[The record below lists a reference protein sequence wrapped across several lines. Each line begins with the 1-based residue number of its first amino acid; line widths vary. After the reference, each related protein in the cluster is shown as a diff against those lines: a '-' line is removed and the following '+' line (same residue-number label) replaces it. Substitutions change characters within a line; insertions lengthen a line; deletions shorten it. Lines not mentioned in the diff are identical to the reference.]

1 VAFVRYV
8 LICSLDVPTLETVV
22 ADQGAAMPDP
32 SSFDNSFNLIG
43 TFIKICFVVVG
54 LLIVFAII
62 RTIIYGGRR
71 RKILLDAG
79 LDPRMASVQME
90 ARLANS
96 ALLTPANSAAKT
108 VEERLAELES
118 LHGRGLISAE
128 ELHEARAKVLDG

>member
-1 VAFVRYV
+1 
-8 LICSLDVPTLETVV
+8 
-22 ADQGAAMPDP
+22 MPDQ
-32 SSFDNSFNLIG
+32 SSFDSSFDLVSM
-43 TFIKICFVVVG
+43 FIKICFVVVG

-62 RTIIYGGRR
+62 RAITYGGRR
-71 RKILLDAG
+71 RKILLHAG

-108 VEERLAELES
+108 LEELLAELES
-118 LHGRGLISAE
+118 LHGRGVISAE